1 MAKKTA
7 QNTFNGLRLNLLYPQ
22 GSEKKIYVNFLHWL
36 VTYGRFIII
45 VVELV
50 VLVAFGMRFSYD
62 AQLADLKER
71 IKKQSELL
79 ENYIVDEPRIVQL
92 QKKLEF
98 IKKNQAN
105 NPNWT
110 LVFTELGN
118 EMPPTVK
125 LTSLSIDQ
133 DVKAATPNIQFRIA
147 AQTASINDLGFFLKN
162 LRGNKTFKEI
172 TLQNLS
178 IEQGQVIFNIAGGV
192 VK

>member
-1 MAKKTA
+1 MSKKTA

-22 GSEKKIYVNFLHWL
+22 GSEKKFYVNFLHWL

-50 VLVAFGMRFSYD
+50 VLVAFGLRFSYD
-62 AQLADLKER
+62 AQLADLKDK

-79 ENYIVDEPRIVQL
+79 ENYIVDEPRIIQL

-98 IKKNQAN
+98 IKKSQAS

-125 LTSLSIDQ
+125 ITSLSIDQ
-133 DVKAATPNIQFRIA
+133 DAKAATPNIQFRIA